1 MSSVLVDTPNPYTSE
16 LVTSGARTSP
26 PSSYVSFLTPP
37 TPELDTVQPQKIF
50 SRTSYAT
57 SKRSCKHI
65 SRSAPPYIF
74 QRMCVIIPD
83 RVRTGYQLDTRDILA
98 SISFPQSH
106 KDDLPYH
113 VYLKDSNRN
122 LTLQKQQDNLQTGE
136 AGSKSKVAGGQV
148 IRG

>member
-50 SRTSYAT
+50 SRASYAI
-57 SKRSCKHI
+57 SKRSRI
-65 SRSAPPYIF
+65 SADQSLHIF

-113 VYLKDSNRN
+113 VYFRDSNRN

-136 AGSKSKVAGGQV
+136 AGSKPKVAGGQV